1 MMMLGDTL
9 TERKGNNLSEALWTE
24 LEKLDVLRERMGI
37 GYEEARTALNLAHG
51 DVVRA
56 LDDLEKAQNEKEQS
70 WDFSERGRGILDNVK
85 AGLVGFNHTKISL
98 KKHDNTILS
107 VSAPLGLALAYTIWS
122 KPGLRMLAFAGAIGA
137 AINHFEL
144 EVANEVSPY
153 DDDAFNFAADGPE
166 EEF

>member
-1 MMMLGDTL
+1 MMMLVDTL

-56 LDDLEKAQNEKEQS
+56 LDDLEKAQDEKEQP
-70 WDFSERGRGILDNVK
+70 WDFAERGRGILDNVK
-85 AGLVGFNHTKISL
+85 AALVGFNHTKISL

-107 VSAPLGLALAYTIWS
+107 VSAPLGLALAYTIWR

-166 EEF
+166 EEI